1 MLKNSLGSVDLFKKV
16 LDASWLKNEAIT
28 KNMANINTPGYKR
41 ETVEF
46 DSLLKTY
53 LNQNNSSMTVT
64 NDKHFKI
71 ANAPNGLEPK
81 ISKVTDTNFRNDENN
96 VNIDVEMTEFSKNMI
111 KYNAMTQQVSSQ
123 LKRIRLAIRDGR

>member
-41 ETVEF
+41 ETVAF
-46 DSLLKTY
+46 DNVLKTY
-53 LNQNNSSMTVT
+53 LNQNNSAMTVT
-64 NDKHFKI
+64 NEKHYRI

-81 ISKVTDTNFRNDENN
+81 LEKVTDTNFRNDENN
-96 VNIDVEMTEFSKNMI
+96 VDIDVEMTEFSKNMI
-111 KYNAMTQQVSSQ
+111 KYNAMTQQVSGQ
-123 LKRIRLAIRDGR
+123 LKRIRMAIRDGR